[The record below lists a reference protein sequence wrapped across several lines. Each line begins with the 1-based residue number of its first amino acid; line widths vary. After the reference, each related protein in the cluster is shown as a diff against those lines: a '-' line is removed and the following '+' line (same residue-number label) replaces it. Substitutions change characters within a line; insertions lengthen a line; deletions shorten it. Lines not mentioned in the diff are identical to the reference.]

1 MAEAATPG
9 ARLIACFQHPAHP
22 LRLKTWRV
30 AFSLNK
36 EHEAMNTT
44 TNHPARPMGKATP
57 SNAHGLANTTAQNV
71 ATMAAHQEAENALA
85 MALHYLR
92 SSASN
97 IPGATRKAVQ
107 ALGALN
113 RLHTPIR
120 TSAPAGAGV
129 RPFAL
134 FES

>member
-1 MAEAATPG
+1 MTPNVIHLTRRSNTATP
-9 ARLIACFQHPAHP
+9 
-22 LRLKTWRV
+22 
-30 AFSLNK
+30 
-36 EHEAMNTT
+36 TT
-44 TNHPARPMGKATP
+44 TPHD
-57 SNAHGLANTTAQNV
+57 L

-113 RLHTPIR
+113 RLNAPVQTP
-120 TSAPAGAGV
+120 APAGAGA
-129 RPFAL
+129 RPLAL
-134 FES
+134 LKG

>member
-1 MAEAATPG
+1 MTQNVIHLTRRPSTATP
-9 ARLIACFQHPAHP
+9 
-22 LRLKTWRV
+22 
-30 AFSLNK
+30 
-36 EHEAMNTT
+36 TT
-44 TNHPARPMGKATP
+44 IPQDA
-57 SNAHGLANTTAQNV
+57 AQNV

-113 RLHTPIR
+113 RLKDPDQTVQTP
-120 TSAPAGAGV
+120 ALAGAG
-129 RPFAL
+129 ACDQI
-134 FES
+134 SGGA